1 VHVDIRL
8 IAATNRDLATLV
20 EDREFRSDLYYRL
33 NVFPIT
39 LPPLRERREDI
50 PVLVRYFTQ
59 HYAARMKKH
68 IETIPG
74 PTLEALSR
82 YHWPGNIRE
91 LENLVE
97 RAVILT
103 QGTHLQVPLLELKIE
118 ARQPPAPSP
127 TLQEA
132 EREQVLR
139 VLRDTHWV
147 IGGPDG
153 AAARLGLKRTTLTSK
168 IKKLGLSRPRE

>member
-1 VHVDIRL
+1 
-8 IAATNRDLATLV
+8 
-20 EDREFRSDLYYRL
+20 
-33 NVFPIT
+33 
-39 LPPLRERREDI
+39 
-50 PVLVRYFTQ
+50 
-59 HYAARMKKH
+59 MKKH

-74 PTLEALSR
+74 PSLEALSR

-118 ARQPPAPSP
+118 ARQAPAPTP
-127 TLQEA
+127 TLQDA